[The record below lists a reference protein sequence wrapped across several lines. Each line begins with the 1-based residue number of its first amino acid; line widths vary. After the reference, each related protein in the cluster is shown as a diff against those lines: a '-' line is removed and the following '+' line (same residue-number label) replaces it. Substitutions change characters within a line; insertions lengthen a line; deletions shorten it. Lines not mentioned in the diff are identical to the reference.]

1 LVQEDVKSSDVFYIH
16 HFSVFRAYVI
26 SCILLFVSWKIFS
39 IAGSLPTYLDTV
51 FITSFLISIPIIYH
65 IHLSRF
71 DIYGAIRVALVIVIF
86 LVPVILLQYGLKDVL
101 PLDLE
106 KALLQVYA
114 IFSEIF
120 LHPYLSFIL
129 SGITL
134 FFSLLILAGVS
145 QSSWVIRLKIENNLI
160 VKEQMIPY
168 LRFFEIDL
176 RFVDDVKVTQSI
188 LQRRLDYGLV
198 TVVTNNEM
206 VDLGVTG
213 KPEKLKKQIL
223 ERISSLKG
231 RELKKAVVPYDAF
244 IMQTLTEESPC
255 HLCEEQLLEVGK
267 PSKLMVCP
275 NCRTTFHGSCLR
287 KWLTTEESCPV
298 CQVPLQAI
306 MLPK

>member
-1 LVQEDVKSSDVFYIH
+1 V
-16 HFSVFRAYVI
+16 
-26 SCILLFVSWKIFS
+26 
-39 IAGSLPTYLDTV
+39 T
-51 FITSFLISIPIIYH
+51 
-65 IHLSRF
+65 
-71 DIYGAIRVALVIVIF
+71 RVALVIASF
-86 LVPVILLQYGLKDVL
+86 LVHVILFQYGLKDVL

-106 KALLQVYA
+106 KALLQVYV

-223 ERISSLKG
+223 DRISSLKG
-231 RELKKAVVPYDAF
+231 RKLKKAVVPYDAL

-255 HLCEEQLLEVGK
+255 HICEEQLLEVGK

-287 KWLTTEESCPV
+287 KWLTTEETCPV
-298 CQVPLQAI
+298 CKVPLQAI